1 MNGFVL
7 QKGEQIGIMKV
18 EKVKEAAGIKQ

>member
-7 QKGEQIGIMKV
+7 QEGEQSGNMKV